1 MGNSFTIKQATI
13 SDVPLILSF
22 IKELA
27 EYEKLS
33 HEVVAT
39 EDILNETL
47 FGDKKHAE
55 VIIGY
60 LDTAPVSFLDRPG
73 V

>member
-1 MGNSFTIKQATI
+1 MTNNIFEIKHTTI

-27 EYEKLS
+27 EYEKLL

-39 EDILNETL
+39 
-47 FGDKKHAE
+47 
-55 VIIGY
+55 
-60 LDTAPVSFLDRPG
+60 
-73 V
+73 